1 MSLEFVIIPI
11 SEQFE
16 KNAYDIKSKLIT
28 TVNISVTVE
37 IDLDYDVSLNNK
49 IMKWKKKD
57 YDIIII
63 DHEFIESNRV
73 IIRFSDFRSRPKTME
88 LDEFIDLVASFEHN
102 DSQEKLDDSQ
112 EKLNDS
118 QEKLNDDPDSE
129 EGGCSIM

>member
-37 IDLDYDVSLNNK
+37 IDLDYDVSLNKK
-49 IMKWKKKD
+49 IMKWKRKN
-57 YDIIII
+57 YDIIIV
-63 DHEFIESNRV
+63 DHEFIESNR
-73 IIRFSDFRSRPKTME
+73 IIMRFADFRSRPKTME

-112 EKLNDS
+112 EKLDDS
-118 QEKLNDDPDSE
+118 QEKLDDCTNSE